1 MLLRGRQLLLVLS
14 PLLLIG
20 AVAAIL
26 SLRLAPL
33 ERSVIRAVRVS
44 QPASALEPGGAGGA
58 SAPQASS
65 PTFHPSR
72 LG

>member
-1 MLLRGRQLLLVLS
+1 MLLRGRQLLLVLT

-44 QPASALEPGGAGGA
+44 QPASVLEPSGTGGVLT
-58 SAPQASS
+58 PQATS
-65 PTFHPSR
+65 PPV
-72 LG
+72 